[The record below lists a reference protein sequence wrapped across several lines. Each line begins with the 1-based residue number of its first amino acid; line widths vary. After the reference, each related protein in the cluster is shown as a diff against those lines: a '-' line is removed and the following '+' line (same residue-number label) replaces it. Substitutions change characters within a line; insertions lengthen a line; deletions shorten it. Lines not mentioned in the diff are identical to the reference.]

1 MKIRYRSL
9 LLILAA
15 LLITAGYAHSNTIE
29 DSDAVKWF
37 EKGRRAYIEKN
48 WDVVIFAFD
57 KAILLNP
64 NYTEAYFNRGVAYG
78 KLGNNKQAIADYNK
92 AIDLNPKDA
101 EAYDNR
107 GATYSDLGNNNQAIA
122 DYNKAID
129 LDPNNANAYYNRG
142 NDYSDLGNNKQA
154 MAD

>member
-1 MKIRYRSL
+1 MVHYYSL
-9 LLILAA
+9 LHILAA

-64 NYTEAYFNRGVAYG
+64 NYTEAYFNRGLAYSS
-78 KLGNNKQAIADYNK
+78 LGNNDKAITDYNK

-101 EAYDNR
+101 
-107 GATYSDLGNNNQAIA
+107 
-122 DYNKAID
+122 
-129 LDPNNANAYYNRG
+129 
-142 NDYSDLGNNKQA
+142 
-154 MAD
+154 